1 MNRAD
6 PLYTVLILYTPI
18 IPGVNL
24 HFSADP
30 SVSTPI
36 RDSNIASLTL
46 YQSIIYLEVSFRIPI
61 FVGTSLS
68 LTFQIHSIPS
78 SVPVRSIPFSH
89 FSLEFHQKVYFIFY
103 GRFFIRS
110 LRGPLVITFGN
121 NDSNQFSNSIRHLF
135 AGRHRLN
142 LLSLRE
148 SVSPVILL
156 YKLAFNVLH
165 SIIARSFTYTIILLQ
180 FAIAH

>member
-46 YQSIIYLEVSFRIPI
+46 YQPIIYLEVSFRIPI

-68 LTFQIHSIPS
+68 LNFQIYSIPS

-103 GRFFIRS
+103 GRFFIRG
-110 LRGPLVITFGN
+110 LRGPLVITFISGTTTPT
-121 NDSNQFSNSIRHLF
+121 SFPILSGI
-135 AGRHRLN
+135 
-142 LLSLRE
+142 SLRDDTDSICYHSE
-148 SVSPVILL
+148 SL
-156 YKLAFNVLH
+156 
-165 SIIARSFTYTIILLQ
+165 
-180 FAIAH
+180 